1 MPDSAFW
8 SHGSEICFSF
18 LVNFIS
24 SYNDT
29 TEVTRLANSYSFNS
43 VVNIS
48 VSLFSFLCE
57 LIWFFFLIFVWI
69 CSGLLFFIIIVNFSC
84 TLFSFS
90 LWTSLFKLS
99 LFTVF
104 FLFVNFVVPLFSFT
118 LSTFLVHCFFSLET
132 FLVNCFLSLLCDFFL
147 FTCFLIQIPRNTVIS
162 KNTLAPTYSLFSP

>member
-69 CSGLLFFIIIVNFSC
+69 CSGLLFFYNNLWTFLSPTNRISFMKREQ
-84 TLFSFS
+84 LSFS
-90 LWTSLFKLS
+90 ERISQFASFFK
-99 LFTVF
+99 
-104 FLFVNFVVPLFSFT
+104 
-118 LSTFLVHCFFSLET
+118 
-132 FLVNCFLSLLCDFFL
+132 
-147 FTCFLIQIPRNTVIS
+147 
-162 KNTLAPTYSLFSP
+162 KNSTYSKFPFLQAMYKGV